1 MLREASG
8 VFWAWGQLPAIRSL
22 SRTFQK
28 NHRAVGSGGC
38 SFLVISPEKAS
49 PGSHDT
55 FYRRSQDPRTVGLWL
70 CSLNADRTLRSV
82 SPDLGAPRWSLSS
95 LRRCPPPTTGV
106 AERDLEGNSVDPP
119 RHVLDSDTR
128 WVLGPQPCGRVM
140 RTVYQTEA
148 EEEVAHFP
156 TGPLDAMGGWSS
168 PWAWEV
174 RRKN

>member
-1 MLREASG
+1 M
-8 VFWAWGQLPAIRSL
+8 
-22 SRTFQK
+22 
-28 NHRAVGSGGC
+28 
-38 SFLVISPEKAS
+38 
-49 PGSHDT
+49 
-55 FYRRSQDPRTVGLWL
+55 GLWL

-82 SPDLGAPRWSLSS
+82 SRPGCTSVEPLLTPQV
-95 LRRCPPPTTGV
+95 PTPTTGV

-119 RHVLDSDTR
+119 RHVLDSDTG

-168 PWAWEV
+168 PWAWEG